1 MTAGTA
7 RLVHRLPVPLRQ
19 HWKPMA
25 ALVVALTVLLLAFGD
40 TRVSAT
46 VTSAASN
53 DGEQVTQNIEGITDL
68 YDSGESHTVSLEYD
82 EADYQRLIT
91 AYEED
96 GDKEWMEA
104 DLTIDGTFIESV
116 GVRLKGNSTLSAL
129 RDADGMDGP
138 VMRGVG
144 PDGEEIDLEGFE
156 LPEGAGGDFVLP
168 EGAGEGGE
176 AGEGG
181 GPAMGAG
188 MNMAELSVDEP
199 ENLPWLIKIDQYIE
213 GRAYQGHTEISVRP
227 GTEDS
232 TPLNEALM
240 LSLMDSSGQVA
251 ERYAFS
257 SFTVNNRPASTR
269 LLVENPS
276 TGYAAEQIYGNGV
289 LYKAR
294 ASSRFS
300 YVGDDPTDYKD
311 QFKQI
316 TKKGSQDLQ
325 PVINLIRWAEEATD
339 EEFAAELGDWV
350 DLDSFAAYVATQNL
364 LMNFDDMSG
373 PGQNYLL
380 WYDLDTKKFSVLGWD
395 FNLSLSGDATAGPHD
410 QSSMGGFAM
419 GTLPE
424 GAEIPDGAGE
434 GAQDTLPGGGFPE
447 GFPEDGAFPDGAF
460 PDGALPEGLPED
472 GTVAGGTGPGGG
484 GRMPPGGGEEGGQG
498 GGPRLIGPDGEEIDL
513 GSDGDM
519 RSLGGNTLKERFLEL
534 DAFEDVYLDAYRDLY
549 QQWFASGSA
558 LEALDAV
565 LEAAETNGA
574 DMDALSVTADQLRST
589 LTERAAALAAD
600 ETVGG

>member
-1 MTAGTA
+1 MTA

-40 TRVSAT
+40 TRVSAM
-46 VTSAASN
+46 VTSSASN
-53 DGEQVTQNIEGITDL
+53 DGERITQNIEGITDL
-68 YDSGESHTVSLEYD
+68 YDSGESHAVSLEYD

-116 GVRLKGNSTLSAL
+116 GVRLKGNSTLSSL
-129 RDADGMDGP
+129 RGEGLGGP
-138 VMRGVG
+138 GGGVRIVG
-144 PDGEEIDLEGFE
+144 PDGEEIDPEDFE
-156 LPEGAGGDFVLP
+156 LPEGAGDTG
-168 EGAGEGGE
+168 EGAAPAGG
-176 AGEGG
+176 
-181 GPAMGAG
+181 AMS
-188 MNMAELSVDEP
+188 MVQLSVDEP

-257 SFTVNNRPASTR
+257 SFTVNNRPTATR

-276 TGYAAEQIYGNGV
+276 TGYATEQIDGNGV

-294 ASSRFS
+294 ASSSFS

-325 PVINLIRWAEEATD
+325 PVMNLIKWAEEATD

-424 GAEIPDGAGE
+424 GAEVPEGAGE
-434 GAQDTLPGGGFPE
+434 GAQDTLPEGGFPEGDFPE
-447 GFPEDGAFPDGAF
+447 GFPEDGTA
-460 PDGALPEGLPED
+460 
-472 GTVAGGTGPGGG
+472 AGGVGPGGG
-484 GRMPPGGGEEGGQG
+484 GRLPPGGGQEGGQDS
-498 GGPRLIGPDGEEIDL
+498 GPRLVGPDGEEIDL
-513 GSDGDM
+513 GSEGGM
-519 RSLGGNTLKERFLEL
+519 RSMGGNTLKERFLES

-549 QQWFASGSA
+549 QRWFASGSA

-574 DMDALSVTADQLRST
+574 DMDALSATADQLRST

>member
-1 MTAGTA
+1 MTA

-25 ALVVALTVLLLAFGD
+25 ALVVTLTVLLLAFGD
-40 TRVSAT
+40 TRVSAM

-53 DGEQVTQNIEGITDL
+53 DGEQITQNIEGITDL

-104 DLTIDGTFIESV
+104 DLTIDGTYIESV
-116 GVRLKGNSTLSAL
+116 GVRLKGNSTLSSL
-129 RDADGMDGP
+129 RAGSMGDYGGMR
-138 VMRGVG
+138 VVG

-156 LPEGAGGDFVLP
+156 LPE
-168 EGAGEGGE
+168 E
-176 AGEGG
+176 AEDTGEGG

-188 MNMAELSVDEP
+188 MNMPELSVDEP

-227 GTEDS
+227 GTEDT

-257 SFTVNNRPASTR
+257 SFTVNNRPTATR

-276 TGYAAEQIYGNGV
+276 TGYATEQIDGNGV

-325 PVINLIRWAEEATD
+325 PVMNLIKWAEEATD
-339 EEFAAELGDWV
+339 EEFAAELGDRV

-380 WYDLDTKKFSVLGWD
+380 WYDLDTRKFSVLGWD

-410 QSSMGGFAM
+410 QSAMGGPAM

-434 GAQDTLPGGGFPE
+434 GAQDTLPK
-447 GFPEDGAFPDGAF
+447 GAF

-472 GTVAGGTGPGGG
+472 GTFPDGALPEGLPEDGTAAGGTGPGDG
-484 GRMPPGGGEEGGQG
+484 GRMPPGGGPGGGQD

-513 GSDGDM
+513 GSGGEM
-519 RSLGGNTLKERFLEL
+519 RGMGGNTLKERFLEL

-574 DMDALSVTADQLRST
+574 DMDALAVTAGQLRTT

>member
-1 MTAGTA
+1 MTA

-40 TRVSAT
+40 TRVSAM

-53 DGEQVTQNIEGITDL
+53 DGEQITQNIEGITDL
-68 YDSGESHTVSLEYD
+68 YDSGESHAVSLEYD

-116 GVRLKGNSTLSAL
+116 GVRLKGNSTLSSL
-129 RDADGMDGP
+129 RGEGMGGGP
-138 VMRGVG
+138 GMRIVG

-156 LPEGAGGDFVLP
+156 LPEGAG
-168 EGAGEGGE
+168 ETGEGGR
-176 AGEGG
+176 
-181 GPAMGAG
+181 AMGAG

-227 GTEDS
+227 GTEDT

-257 SFTVNNRPASTR
+257 SFTVNNRPTSTR

-276 TGYAAEQIYGNGV
+276 TGYATEQIDGNGV

-294 ASSRFS
+294 ASSSFS

-325 PVINLIRWAEEATD
+325 PVMNLIKWAEEATD

-350 DLDSFAAYVATQNL
+350 DLDSFADYVATQNL

-410 QSSMGGFAM
+410 QSSMGGPAM
-419 GTLPE
+419 DTLPE
-424 GAEIPDGAGE
+424 GAEVPEGAGE
-434 GAQDTLPGGGFPE
+434 STRDMLPEGGFPE
-447 GFPEDGAFPDGAF
+447 GGFPEGGFPEGLPEGLPEDGAF

-472 GTVAGGTGPGGG
+472 GTAAGGTGPGGG
-484 GRMPPGGGEEGGQG
+484 GRMPPGGGPGGGQD

-513 GSDGDM
+513 GSDGGM
-519 RSLGGNTLKERFLEL
+519 PSMGGNTLKERFLES

-574 DMDALSVTADQLRST
+574 DMDALAVTADQLRTT

>member
-1 MTAGTA
+1 MTGDGGQA

-19 HWKPMA
+19 HWKPVA
-25 ALVVALTVLLLAFGD
+25 ALAVTLALLLVYFGD
-40 TRVSAT
+40 TRVSAL
-46 VTSAASN
+46 VTSASDG
-53 DGEQVTQNIEGITDL
+53 DGEQITQNIAGITDL
-68 YDSGESHTVSLEYD
+68 YDSAAEHTVSLEYD

-91 AYEED
+91 AFQED

-116 GVRLKGNSTLSAL
+116 GVRLKGNSTLSSLGGEGMGVSGL
-129 RDADGMDGP
+129 RI
-138 VMRGVG
+138 VG
-144 PDGEEIDLEGFE
+144 PDGEELDPADI
-156 LPEGAGGDFVLP
+156 VLP
-168 EGAGEGGE
+168 EEGVAAGG
-176 AGEGG
+176 
-181 GPAMGAG
+181 G
-188 MNMAELSVDEP
+188 MNMIELSPDEP

-227 GTEDS
+227 GTDES
-232 TPLNEALM
+232 LALNEALM
-240 LSLMDSSGQVA
+240 LSLMDDSGQVA

-257 SFTVNNRPASTR
+257 TFTVNNRPAATR

-276 TGYAAEQIYGNGV
+276 TGYATEQIDGNGV

-294 ASSRFS
+294 ASSSFA
-300 YVGDDPTDYKD
+300 YVGDDPTDYQD

-325 PVINLIRWAEEATD
+325 PLINLIKWAEEASD
-339 EEFAAELGDWV
+339 EEFAAGLGDRV

-410 QSSMGGFAM
+410 QASMGGFAR

-424 GAEIPDGAGE
+424 GVEIPDGALPE
-434 GAQDTLPGGGFPE
+434 DGAFPE
-447 GFPEDGAFPDGAF
+447 GAFPEDGEFPDGVEIPEGAFPDGAF
-460 PDGALPEGLPED
+460 PDGG
-472 GTVAGGTGPGGG
+472 GPGGG
-484 GRMPPGGGEEGGQG
+484 GRMPPGGDRSGGED
-498 GGPRLIGPDGEEIDL
+498 GGPRFVGPDGEEIAP
-513 GSDGDM
+513 GGDGEM
-519 RSLGGNTLKERFLEL
+519 RGMGGNILKERFLEL
-534 DAFEDVYLDAYRDLY
+534 DAFDDVYLDAYRDLY

-565 LEAAETNGA
+565 LEAAGANGA
-574 DMDALSVTADQLRST
+574 DPDALAATADQLRAT
-589 LTERAAALAAD
+589 LTERATALAAD
-600 ETVGG
+600 ETVTG

>member
-1 MTAGTA
+1 MTGDGGRA

-19 HWKPMA
+19 HWKPVA
-25 ALVVALTVLLLAFGD
+25 ALAVTLALLLVYFGD
-40 TRVSAT
+40 TRVSAL
-46 VTSAASN
+46 VTSASDG
-53 DGEQVTQNIEGITDL
+53 DGEQITQNIAGITDL
-68 YDSGESHTVSLEYD
+68 YDSAAEHTVSLEYD

-91 AYEED
+91 AFQED

-116 GVRLKGNSTLSAL
+116 GVRLKGNSTLSSLGGEGMGVSGL
-129 RDADGMDGP
+129 RI
-138 VMRGVG
+138 VG
-144 PDGEEIDLEGFE
+144 PDGEELDPADIA
-156 LPEGAGGDFVLP
+156 LPEEGVAAGG
-168 EGAGEGGE
+168 
-176 AGEGG
+176 
-181 GPAMGAG
+181 G
-188 MNMAELSVDEP
+188 MNMIELSPDEP

-227 GTEDS
+227 GTDES
-232 TPLNEALM
+232 LALNEALM
-240 LSLMDSSGQVA
+240 LSLMDDSGQVA

-257 SFTVNNRPASTR
+257 TFTVNNRPAATR

-276 TGYAAEQIYGNGV
+276 TGYATEQIDGNGV

-294 ASSRFS
+294 ASSSFA
-300 YVGDDPTDYKD
+300 YVGDDPTDYQD

-325 PVINLIRWAEEATD
+325 PLINLIKWAEEASD
-339 EEFAAELGDWV
+339 EEFAAGLGDRV

-410 QSSMGGFAM
+410 QASMGGFAR

-424 GAEIPDGAGE
+424 GALPEDGA
-434 GAQDTLPGGGFPE
+434 FPE
-447 GFPEDGAFPDGAF
+447 GAFPEDGAFPDGVEIPEGAFPDGAF
-460 PDGALPEGLPED
+460 PDGG
-472 GTVAGGTGPGGG
+472 GPGGG
-484 GRMPPGGGEEGGQG
+484 GRMPPGGDRSGGED
-498 GGPRLIGPDGEEIDL
+498 GGPRFVGPDGEEIAP
-513 GSDGDM
+513 DGDGEM
-519 RSLGGNTLKERFLEL
+519 RGMGGNILKERFLEL
-534 DAFEDVYLDAYRDLY
+534 DAFDDVYLDAYHDLY

-565 LEAAETNGA
+565 LEAAGANGA
-574 DMDALSVTADQLRST
+574 DPDALAATADQLRAT
-589 LTERAAALAAD
+589 LTERATALAAD
-600 ETVGG
+600 ETVTG